1 MKVVI
6 INVTGYAGAETA
18 RIIQQ
23 HPEFEITSI
32 TGRSAAGK
40 QLGEIF
46 PHLESVNL
54 RITEEIDGSPDLII
68 SALPHAASAQSI
80 EPFISG
86 GFKTLDLSA
95 DFRLKD
101 IPTYEEWYKVE
112 HPNPNLINQSVYGL
126 PELHLK
132 EISASN
138 LIAVPGCYPT
148 SSILGLAPAVE
159 SGIITSDIIIDAK
172 SGVSG
177 GGRSLSLSNHYSEVN
192 ENVMA
197 YSLDGHRH
205 LPEISQ
211 ELNQLQEK
219 QSKPLNIT
227 FLTHLVPMTRGI
239 MSSCYVPLKETISGK
254 KDIKKIV
261 NEIYQDFYSN
271 SPFTKIVE
279 SPPMTKQTLGS
290 NICLVYPT
298 VDLRTNRLIVISC
311 IDNLIK
317 GTAGQ
322 AVQSM
327 NIMCGFEETTGLTN
341 LAIYP

>member
-1 MKVVI
+1 MKIGI
-6 INVTGYAGAETA
+6 INVTGYAGSEAA

-40 QLGEIF
+40 NIGDIF

-54 RITEEIDGSPDLII
+54 KITEEIDGSPDLII
-68 SALPHAASAQSI
+68 SALPHAASAQSL
-80 EPFISG
+80 EPLINS
-86 GFKTLDLSA
+86 GFKILDLSS

-112 HPNPNLINQSVYGL
+112 HPTPDLVPQSVYGL
-126 PELHLK
+126 PELHLDK
-132 EISASN
+132 ISTGN

-148 SSILGLAPAVE
+148 ASILGLAPAVE
-159 SGIITSDIIIDAK
+159 SGIINSDIVIDAK

-177 GGRSLSLSNHYSEVN
+177 GGRSFSLTNHYSEVN

-197 YSLDGHRH
+197 YSVDGHRH

-219 QSKPLNIT
+219 QSSLSIT

-239 MSSCYVPLKETISGK
+239 MSSCYAPLSENIASM
-254 KDIKKIV
+254 KDVKKIV
-261 NEIYQDFYSN
+261 NEIYQDYYSN

-279 SPPMTKQTLGS
+279 SPPMTKHTLGT
-290 NICLVYPT
+290 NMCLIYPT